1 MSASGTEGLATG
13 AAGQY
18 LLHDASCSRCRDL
31 AERVVR
37 ESRDTVLDA
46 HLRDR
51 RVQRAVAGFNPHWKF
66 EPMGAEVGGGA
77 IENLVDGLSL
87 RVWTARRLGLVSS
100 VRVFRLALA
109 YGVPVF
115 GVGTLGTRPVP
126 PPRPGE
132 EVRVTAETALRIN
145 PGIRWA
151 ITERDDHI
159 DLVFRDRVVELPLLT
174 YHTVALLSQLSKRIF
189 TPREL
194 RGDLDVTSKA
204 ILAQVFVN
212 EGLLIIAPELSVA

>member
-66 EPMGAEVGGGA
+66 EPMGAEV
-77 IENLVDGLSL
+77 

>member
-1 MSASGTEGLATG
+1 MGTTATG
-13 AAGQY
+13 GEQPGRAGPGGGEVGQPG
-18 LLHDASCSRCRDL
+18 
-31 AERVVR
+31 
-37 ESRDTVLDA
+37 
-46 HLRDR
+46 R

-194 RGDLDVTSKA
+194 RGDLDVTSRA

-212 EGLLIIAPELSVA
+212 GRTPYHCPGVERRVTNPYSYAAITS

>member
-1 MSASGTEGLATG
+1 MS
-13 AAGQY
+13 
-18 LLHDASCSRCRDL
+18 
-31 AERVVR
+31 
-37 ESRDTVLDA
+37 
-46 HLRDR
+46 
-51 RVQRAVAGFNPHWKF
+51 
-66 EPMGAEVGGGA
+66 
-77 IENLVDGLSL
+77 
-87 RVWTARRLGLVSS
+87 
-100 VRVFRLALA
+100 
-109 YGVPVF
+109 
-115 GVGTLGTRPVP
+115 PVP